1 MRKNILILCCFLMSV
16 TGCAKSPS
24 CSDSAVKKLAIEASI
39 LPLTKNNNVFLP
51 EVMEIMGATFGK
63 DLATVTSFTD
73 GDFNALR
80 QSKTPQVV
88 DAMKK
93 IDSRMANASIES
105 IRTDSKDDTAKR
117 CDCEAELVL
126 PFDKDQQ
133 DALNRKDIT
142 LPIKYSAQFTDD
154 GKIVVNVSMQ

>member
-1 MRKNILILCCFLMSV
+1 MRKSLLILCCLLVSL

-39 LPLTKNNNVFLP
+39 LPLTKNNVFLP

-63 DLATVTSFTD
+63 DLATLTSFTE
-73 GDFNALR
+73 GNFNAVR
-80 QSKTPQVV
+80 QSKNPQAV

-105 IRTDSKDDTAKR
+105 VRTDSKDDTAKR

-154 GKIVVNVSMQ
+154 GKIVVKVNMQ

>member
-1 MRKNILILCCFLMSV
+1 MRKSLLILCCLFVSF
-16 TGCAKSPS
+16 TGCAKSPK

-63 DLATVTSFTD
+63 DLATLTSFTE
-73 GDFNALR
+73 GNFNAVR
-80 QSKTPQVV
+80 QSKNPQAI

-105 IRTDSKDDTAKR
+105 VRTVSKDDTAKK
-117 CDCEAELVL
+117 CDCEADFVL
-126 PFDKDQQ
+126 LFDKDQQ

-154 GKIVVNVSMQ
+154 GKIVVKVNMQ